1 MPATPDAPTRRDRSA
16 RHVRRRPRH
25 RAGGS
30 AWPLPMRVV
39 AVVLAVIVPVTGL
52 SLVDPAERA
61 EAAVVQWGT
70 AGGTAPSWRD
80 TVNGDFLQVGNGV
93 LACGTAV
100 VSGAGTCANLHA
112 GTTTATNNVNDYF
125 SMQASNTVSG
135 FTTNSSS
142 ASVTIPSGA
151 TVAKAFLSWSANT
164 GVFAGRTGADALR
177 CGALTQ
183 NQVVS
188 GQSPLATRP
197 DSSSRYRTQAAKL
210 KVGSAAVRSVPATG
224 VLEDTAAT
232 APGTALYYSAGAD
245 VTAAFAGAA
254 TGSALAVSAGDIW
267 APVGAGCYAGWSLTV
282 VYDYGSYVP
291 GNTASEPHSV
301 IYYEGHVREGA
312 SDPDLTVAFSGFS
325 SLGAARFGYTLF
337 EGDRGI
343 TGDYMR
349 YNRQAGAYAEIPNA
363 AGALDNVGISR
374 ADGSTRYTQ
383 TGSAAT
389 PVFTNAS
396 VDAAT
401 TTLPGVQAG
410 DTSINLQIGTSGDS
424 YLLRSAVLS
433 VPTASLTVVK
443 SLDGTIGD
451 QYRVATENTRFQITV
466 SNTGSVAL
474 TNVVV
479 ADPDN
484 PECRRTVGTLA
495 VGAVVTFN
503 CTGPPPT
510 QANQVSSATATGTA
524 AGNSAVSVTSTGT
537 TTVHLS
543 AIALTKTGALPS
555 GSTGAVGDV
564 VTYTFT
570 ARNTGGGTLTGVSIT
585 DTSLPGLSG
594 LTYGAWPSGTAG
606 TLGEGQSVT
615 ATATFAL
622 TQAVVDSASI
632 SNTAQVVGTDADG
645 GPQPTASATAR
656 TAVPANPAL
665 ALTKTGALPAGS
677 TGRAGDVV
685 TFSFTLRNSGNQTV
699 TGATITDGVAG
710 VGTIAYGTWPSGTAG
725 RLAPGQQ
732 VTATAPYTLTQADV
746 DRGTV
751 PNTATARAASP
762 SGAAVTS
769 NTASTS
775 VAVAAAPALATTKRA
790 ALPAGAAGVA
800 GDVVTYTVTL
810 SNTGNQTL
818 TGVAASDPLTGLSAF
833 SYGTWPSGTSGTL
846 RPGQQVTATA
856 TYTVRQS
863 DVDSGSVVNRATGTG
878 TPPSG
883 AAVSSAA
890 AATLP
895 LSTGSSVSLTKT
907 GALAAGASGRAGDVV
922 TWSFS
927 AANTGSVTLRGVTIT
942 DAVAGV
948 GPITYGTW
956 PSGTAGTLA
965 PGQAVTATAPYT
977 LTQADVDAARVQNTA
992 TVQGNPPSGA
1002 AVRQTATASVDV
1014 AAASTVSLTKS
1025 GTLAPGAT
1033 GRVGDVV
1040 TWSFTVRNTGASTL
1054 DGVAVTDPLV
1064 ADRVAFGT
1072 WPSGTPGRL
1081 APGQQVSATASYAL
1095 TQADVDAGSVVNTA
1109 TATGTPA
1116 NGQRA
1121 SSNAAATVPVASSPA
1136 ISVAKS
1142 GLLAADAQG
1151 RAGDRVDYTFTVR
1164 NSGNVSLTGVALTD
1178 PLPGLSAVTYG
1189 TWPGTA
1195 GTLAPGQQVTATAR
1209 YALTQA
1215 DVDRGSVANT
1225 ATASGTPPAG
1235 GAVRASGSAL
1245 VTVAPAP
1252 AIALTKSVAGTA
1264 ARAGDVLT
1272 YTFTATNSGTQTLT
1286 SVAVADPLPG
1296 LSAVS
1301 YGTWPSGTPGT
1312 LAPGQ
1317 RVTATA
1323 TYAVTQAD
1331 ADAGSVVNTAT
1342 ASGRTPALGSVS
1354 GQSSATAP
1362 ISAPGSLGL
1371 TKTGTL
1377 AAGST
1382 GAAGDVVTYSFRVV
1396 NTGAVTLRGVA
1407 VTDPLAGLSAV
1418 SYGTWASGTA
1428 GTLTPGQAVTA
1439 TASYRL
1445 TQADADRGSVV
1456 NTATASGRTPQN
1468 ALVTQGATATTAVPQ
1483 TAGLAVAKSG
1493 ALRAGSTRAAGDVAD
1508 FTIRVTNTGTV
1519 TLGSVVLSDSLAG
1532 LSEPVLTWP
1541 GTPGQLAPGQA
1552 LVARASAAVTQ
1563 ADVDAGAVVNTAT
1576 ARGTAPGGAATTA
1589 SGAATVPITSSP
1601 ALALTKQV
1609 APVAG
1614 GSASRAGDAL
1624 EYRFSATNRGT
1635 VTLTGVG
1642 ITDPLAGLGPLAYT
1656 WPGATGRLA
1665 PGETVTATARYVVT
1679 QADADAGSVANRAS
1693 VRGATPQGVQTSA
1706 EATAVQPIG
1715 SAPAIALDKT
1725 AVVAGSGSVG
1735 SRVTYRF
1742 DVTNTGTQT
1751 VSGVTVEDRLSGLSA
1766 ISYGTWPGA
1775 VSGQL
1780 APGQTVRAT
1789 ATYVLTQADVDA
1801 GSVANTATAS
1811 ATGPAGAADGGA
1823 PGTTVTASDAETVP
1837 TAVGSQ
1843 AIGLVKT
1850 EALRGTAAGDVGDTV
1865 DLSYTITN
1873 TGTTTLTGVGVA
1885 DEQPRATAVVYGAWP
1900 GGTAGTLAPGQ
1911 SVTASSSFTLVQ
1923 ADVDAGRVGSNATAT
1938 GTAPRGAVVRA
1949 DADGQVTT
1957 RQAPG
1962 VQLTKT
1968 GKVAAG
1974 GAGAVGDTVEWRFVL
1989 VNTGTV
1995 TLSGAAI
2002 TDALPGITTPVV
2014 SWPGADGV
2022 LAPGERA
2029 TATASSVLTQG
2040 DVDAGAVVN
2049 TARATATGAG
2059 GGTVTATAAATVA
2072 TATSAPRLELTKTET
2087 VTPPASGPTTAN
2099 DGAVFTY
2106 VVTNTGNV
2114 TVSGISILDEQARL
2128 SAVTF
2133 GTGTATTVTLRP
2145 GESATAT
2152 GAYRLTQA
2160 DVDAGR
2166 IGSAATAAGTAAD
2179 GRPVQAS
2186 AAAEAPVTRAPAL
2199 ALAKTAAFDAST
2211 TNGQQTDVGETVVYS
2226 FLVTNTGNTTL
2237 TGVGVADDMAGVT
2250 VQLGPWPAAAGTL
2263 LPGESVK
2270 GTGRHVVTQADVD
2283 ANDGRLVNRATASA
2297 SAPDGTTPTGVASAS
2312 IQLDAA
2318 AQVGLVKT
2326 ELFADPDAAV
2336 HRAGDRVSFTFDVTN
2351 TGASTLTDVVVS
2363 DDQARLGDVAL
2374 ADGGPWTGDS
2384 RIAPGQTVRF
2394 TASYT
2399 LTQADV
2405 DAGRVRSAASVT
2417 ARSVDAAGDRVE
2429 AADVRS
2435 LLVAAAPGYSFEK
2448 TGAFAGGAAGR
2459 LGDRV
2464 DYAFDVV
2471 NTGNVT
2477 LYLIEVSDPLPGIGA
2492 VTYTGLGEG
2501 RSLAPGSSA
2510 QGTAS
2515 YRVTQADVD
2524 RGRVENTATAI
2535 ANPPAGD
2542 PITSTRSFTLDTA
2555 AQSPSVTLDKAEQLD
2570 GGARGVAGDE
2580 VRFAYTLTNAGDTTL
2595 SDVQLT
2601 DAQPGISEIVFG
2613 PWPNADRT
2621 LTPGQSITA
2630 TATYRLTQA
2639 DVDAGGIASSAV
2651 ARGTAPGASGTPG
2664 GPGTPRVVTDQAD
2677 GSVVSTRDNALVL
2690 DKRASATDGSA
2701 VPSVQLGDTLRY
2713 TLTARNTGTTTLTG
2727 VAIVEALADAT
2738 PLQYGTWPTAE
2749 GTLLPGESIAA
2760 TTDRV
2765 VTQADVDSGA
2775 AVNTASAG
2783 GTPPAGSG
2791 AAPTARASASVVAT
2805 SAAPSIGIVKTQ
2817 ALAPD
2822 ATGVAGDTV
2831 QYSYVVTNTGGV
2843 TLTGVTVRDG
2853 QARVTDAVFGPWPG
2867 GTAGT
2872 LAPGR
2877 SVTATATHVLS
2888 QAEVDAGGVSS
2899 TATTRGT
2906 PPSGARVAGTADA
2919 RTEVVERPDVAVTK
2933 TGTLADGARGVVGD
2947 RIDYEFVVVN
2957 RGNVTLN
2964 LLTVRDAL
2972 AGVGDVRFGEWPGP
2986 VGQVGPGEQVR
2997 ATASYTVTQG
3007 DADAGAVV
3015 NQALATATP
3024 PSGEPVTGT
3033 GVHTLALAPTT
3044 PALSVA
3050 KTQVLPV
3057 GAAGVAGDVV
3067 TYSFTVTNTG
3077 TSTLT
3082 DVVLSDA
3089 QAGLSDLVVGSWP
3102 TSAGT
3107 LAPGQSVTATA
3118 THVLTQADVDA
3129 GGLSSPAVASGT
3141 SPQGD
3146 AVAARTSASTPL
3158 TAPAAVSLD
3167 KSVTYAAGGAGAVG
3181 DVASYSFTVGNT
3193 GAVTLSGVDVA
3204 DPLPGLGTIA
3214 WQWPAVV
3221 GVLAP
3226 GETAAGAASYVLT
3239 QQDLDAGSV
3248 ANRATVSAQP
3258 ARGETV
3264 RASDAATLAT
3274 SSGRPALA
3282 LTKTEALAPGARGV
3296 AGDAVQLSWVVTNP
3310 GNQTVTGVQL
3320 ADDQVGAPAPVFG
3333 AWPGGTAGRL
3343 APGQSVT
3350 ATTTYTLT
3358 QADVDAGGVT
3368 SASHVTGTGP
3378 GGTPVRADATAG
3390 VTVDQ
3395 VSTMSFTKAG
3405 RLAAGTTGQVGQGVD
3420 YTFQVRN
3427 TGTVTLSLLDIV
3439 DEMPGLSDVTFD
3451 RWPGAV
3457 GVLAPGERVMGR
3469 ASYTIRQSDL
3479 DAGGAITNTATAFA
3493 TAPDGTVVRRP
3504 ASATVQA
3511 APQGP
3516 VVGLTKEAQLA
3527 EGATGRAGDRVE
3539 YSFTVTNQGNTT
3551 LTGVVL
3557 ADGQQGLGTITT
3569 GTWPGGTAGT
3579 LAPGESVQATSFY
3592 VLTQADVDRGS
3603 VSSVAT
3609 TSGRSSA
3616 PAQTVTASDEKTVVV
3631 PPQPALAFAKTVA
3644 PATGTAPGDALRYT
3658 FTATNTGTVTLDGVV
3673 FDDALVG
3680 LSPVA
3685 VATWPSGTAGRL
3697 APGETV
3703 TGTAT
3708 YRVTQAD
3715 ADSGSVVNSA
3725 RVLAS
3730 PPTGAPLTARSTATA
3745 STAPTAAAI
3754 GVEKTAALATGA
3766 AGVAGDTVEFSYVV
3780 TNTGTA
3786 TLTGVTLADALT
3798 AASPVVFGPW
3808 PSPTNRLLPGESVTA
3823 TARYVLTQADVDAGA
3838 VSSPA
3843 RTTGTTP
3850 DGSVVASD
3858 AAAGVELAR
3867 TASASVDKTA
3877 SWVAGGTGRVGDVAR
3892 FTIAVANTGTVTL
3905 SDVVVTDPMAATEAD
3920 PSGVVAPATWPG
3932 TPGTLAPGQRVTTT
3946 VDRVVTQ
3953 ADVDSGALVNVATL
3967 RAAPPAG
3974 AGDPL
3979 VVRDGAALAA
3989 AVTAPAVS
3997 IVKTATLEPGAAGV
4011 AGDVVRYEYLV
4022 TNTGDATLSG
4032 VVVSD
4037 DQARASVVSYGG
4049 WPAAAGTLA
4058 PGRTVTATASYVLT
4072 QADVDRGVV
4081 ASRGS
4086 VVGTPPSGPAVRAS
4100 EVQEVRLDGT
4110 ASLALT
4116 KTGALTAGPSGTTGR
4131 VGDGVSFAFTITN
4144 TGAVTVSGVA
4154 VDDRL
4159 NGVSAVELGPWPGEV
4174 GVLAPRQVVTGTA
4187 TYVVVQADVDR
4198 GSVVNAATVS
4208 GTAPS
4213 GAAVLADART
4223 TVPLTADG
4231 PRLGLV
4237 EQVALAP
4244 GATGR
4249 AGDEVVHTWVVTSTG
4264 DVTVRD
4270 VAVADEQPDLSDIS
4284 FVSWTG
4290 QGDFARV
4297 LAPGASATFTARH
4310 VLTQAEVDA
4319 GVLVTRATATA
4330 VGDDAAAT
4338 PVSATDAVPLVLPS
4352 SPALAVDKEARWA
4365 DGGSGRVGDV
4375 VEYRVLVT
4383 NTGTVTLT
4391 DVVVSDPLP
4400 GLSVVTYTGGTA
4412 DGWPDAAG
4420 VLAPGES
4427 VVATARYAVT
4437 QADVDAGSVVNAA
4450 SASGVPPTGAAA
4462 VASDAATIAT
4472 ADVAPRLAV
4481 TKTQVLPEGAAGVAG
4496 DTVPFTFTVTNTGSV
4511 TLTDVR
4517 LADGQAGLGDLVVG
4531 PWPGAVGA
4539 LAPGQ
4544 SVTATAGYVLTQA
4557 DVDAGAIASTV
4568 TATGTPVRG
4577 PGGPGSPGGPADVS
4591 ASADGRTPLVADAA
4605 LVMAKTGA
4613 LRGSGLA
4620 DDVVDWTITLRNE
4633 GGVTLSGVQVADPLP
4648 GLSPLV
4654 LGPWPTV
4661 EGRLA
4666 PGESVTAVATSTL
4679 TQADVDAG
4687 AVTNT
4692 ATASSTRPTGEAVG
4706 AAAQA
4711 TVRTAPAVAG
4721 LTVAKTQVMAD
4732 GATGKAGDVLQLGYV
4747 VRNAGSV
4754 TLRGVTL
4761 SDAQPGLSQIV
4772 FGTWPGEP
4780 GVLEP
4785 GQSVTASATY
4795 VLTQRDVDA
4804 GIVTSEVTATGEAPG
4819 GATVDDVDEAGV
4831 VLPGSSSVSLRKTGA
4846 LVGEGAAGGLVR
4858 FGFEVVNTGDETLSG
4873 LALTDELPGL
4883 GEVVFGP
4890 WPGAEGVL
4898 APAQGVTATADYVL
4912 TQADVDAGLVRNTAS
4927 VLGTTAGGALRAD
4940 EDTTVVTVVPRSGVE
4955 LTKTVSYA
4963 PGSAGR
4969 LGEQLD
4975 YRFVVVNT
4983 GTVTLVG
4990 VGVEDEMPG
4999 LGDVR
5004 YESWPGEPGVLAP
5017 GQRVVATAA
5026 YTVTAA
5032 DVAAGEVSNTATAIG
5047 TGTGPDG
5054 TVPPVTSPDPTPDP
5068 TRDDDT
5074 VVVPTH
5080 DRVLAFT
5087 GDEVAAPALLA
5098 LVLLVAG
5105 LGLALTG
5112 RRRDRD
5118 VRTTTARP
5126 RGHS

>member
-1 MPATPDAPTRRDRSA
+1 
-16 RHVRRRPRH
+16 
-25 RAGGS
+25 
-30 AWPLPMRVV
+30 
-39 AVVLAVIVPVTGL
+39 
-52 SLVDPAERA
+52 
-61 EAAVVQWGT
+61 
-70 AGGTAPSWRD
+70 
-80 TVNGDFLQVGNGV
+80 
-93 LACGTAV
+93 
-100 VSGAGTCANLHA
+100 
-112 GTTTATNNVNDYF
+112 
-125 SMQASNTVSG
+125 
-135 FTTNSSS
+135 
-142 ASVTIPSGA
+142 
-151 TVAKAFLSWSANT
+151 
-164 GVFAGRTGADALR
+164 
-177 CGALTQ
+177 
-183 NQVVS
+183 
-188 GQSPLATRP
+188 
-197 DSSSRYRTQAAKL
+197 
-210 KVGSAAVRSVPATG
+210 
-224 VLEDTAAT
+224 
-232 APGTALYYSAGAD
+232 
-245 VTAAFAGAA
+245 
-254 TGSALAVSAGDIW
+254 
-267 APVGAGCYAGWSLTV
+267 
-282 VYDYGSYVP
+282 
-291 GNTASEPHSV
+291 
-301 IYYEGHVREGA
+301 
-312 SDPDLTVAFSGFS
+312 
-325 SLGAARFGYTLF
+325 
-337 EGDRGI
+337 
-343 TGDYMR
+343 MR

-363 AGALDNVGISR
+363 AGDLNNIGISR

-383 TGSAAT
+383 TGASAT

-401 TTLPGVQAG
+401 TTLSGVQAG

-433 VPTASLTVVK
+433 VPTASLTIAK

-479 ADPDN
+479 TDPDN
-484 PECRRTVGTLA
+484 PDCRRTIGTLA

-537 TTVHLS
+537 TNVHLS

-622 TQAVVDSASI
+622 TQAVIDAASI

-685 TFSFTLRNSGNQTV
+685 GFSFVLRNSGNQTI
-699 TGATITDGVAG
+699 TGATITDAVAG
-710 VGTIAYGTWPSGTAG
+710 VSAISYGTWPSGTAG

-732 VTATAPYTLTQADV
+732 VTATATYTLTQADV

-751 PNTATARAASP
+751 PNTATARGSSP

-769 NTASTS
+769 NTASTT

-818 TGVAASDPLTGLSAF
+818 TGVAASDPLAGLSAF
-833 SYGTWPSGTSGTL
+833 RYGTWPSGTAGTL
-846 RPGQQVTATA
+846 RPGDQVTVTA
-856 TYTVRQS
+856 TYTVTQS
-863 DVDSGSVVNRATGTG
+863 DVDAGSVVNRASGTG

-883 AAVSSAA
+883 ASVSSAGT
-890 AATLP
+890 ATLP
-895 LSTGSSVSLTKT
+895 LSTGSSLSLTKT
-907 GALAAGASGRAGDVV
+907 GALAAGATGRAGDVV
-922 TWSFS
+922 TWTFT
-927 AANTGSVTLRGVTIT
+927 AANTGAVTLRGVTIT
-942 DAVAGV
+942 DDVAGV

-956 PSGTAGTLA
+956 PNGTTGTLA
-965 PGQAVTATAPYT
+965 PGQRVTATAPYT

-992 TVQGNPPSGA
+992 SVQGTPPSGP
-1002 AVRQTATASVDV
+1002 AVRQTATGTVDV
-1014 AAASTVSLTKS
+1014 AAASNVSLTKS
-1025 GTLAPGAT
+1025 GALAQGAT

-1054 DGVAVTDPLV
+1054 DAVTITDPLV
-1064 ADRVAFGT
+1064 ADRVTFGT
-1072 WPSGTPGRL
+1072 WPSGTSGRL
-1081 APGQQVSATASYAL
+1081 APGQQVTATASYAL

-1136 ISVAKS
+1136 LSVAKS
-1142 GLLAADAQG
+1142 GVLASGAQG
-1151 RAGDRVDYTFTVR
+1151 RAGDRVDYSFTVR

-1178 PLPGLSAVTYG
+1178 PLPGLSAVAYG
-1189 TWPGTA
+1189 TWPSGTS

-1225 ATASGTPPAG
+1225 ATASGTPPTG

-1252 AIALTKSVAGTA
+1252 AVALTKSVAGTA

-1272 YTFTATNSGTQTLT
+1272 YTFTATNTGNQTLT
-1286 SVAVADPLPG
+1286 SVSVADPLPG
-1296 LSAVS
+1296 LSAPA
-1301 YGTWPSGTPGT
+1301 YGTWPSGTAGT

-1331 ADAGSVVNTAT
+1331 VDAGSVVNTAT
-1342 ASGRTPALGSVS
+1342 ASGRTPALGTVQ
-1354 GQSSATAP
+1354 GQGSATAP
-1362 ISAPGSLGL
+1362 ISAPGSLGV

-1377 AAGST
+1377 AAGAT

-1407 VTDPLAGLSAV
+1407 VSDPLAGLSAV
-1418 SYGTWASGTA
+1418 SYGSWASGTA
-1428 GTLTPGQAVTA
+1428 GTLAPGQAVTA
-1439 TASYRL
+1439 TATYRL

-1493 ALRAGSTRAAGDVAD
+1493 ALRAGSTGAAGDVAD

-1519 TLGSVVLSDSLAG
+1519 TVGSVTLSDSLAG
-1532 LSEPVLTWP
+1532 LSDPVLTWP
-1541 GTPGQLAPGQA
+1541 GTPGQLAPGQT
-1552 LVARASAAVTQ
+1552 LVARASAALTQ
-1563 ADVDAGAVVNTAT
+1563 ADVDAGSVVNTAT
-1576 ARGTAPGGAATTA
+1576 ARGTAPGGQATTA

-1614 GSASRAGDAL
+1614 GSAGRAGDAL

-1635 VTLTGVG
+1635 VTLTGVAV
-1642 ITDPLAGLGPLAYT
+1642 TDPLAGLGALSYT
-1656 WPGATGRLA
+1656 WPGAAGRLA

-1679 QADADAGSVANRAS
+1679 QADADAGSVANRAT
-1693 VRGATPQGVQTSA
+1693 VRGTTPQGVQTSA
-1706 EATAVQPIG
+1706 EATAVQPIA

-1742 DVTNTGTQT
+1742 DVTNTGSQT
-1751 VSGVTVEDRLSGLSA
+1751 VSGVTVEDRLPGLSA

-1801 GSVANTATAS
+1801 GSVANRATAS
-1811 ATGPAGAADGGA
+1811 STGPSGTAA
-1823 PGTTVTASDAETVP
+1823 TASDAETVR
-1837 TAVGSQ
+1837 TAVGTQ
-1843 AIGLVKT
+1843 AIGLTKT
-1850 EALRGTAAGDVGDTV
+1850 ETLRGTAAGDVGDTV
-1865 DLSYTITN
+1865 DLGYVITN
-1873 TGTTTLTGVGVA
+1873 TGTTTLTGVSVS
-1885 DEQPRATAVVYGAWP
+1885 DQQPRATAVVYGAWP

-1923 ADVDAGRVGSNATAT
+1923 ADVDAGQVGSRATAV
-1938 GTAPRGAVVRA
+1938 GTSPRGAVVRA

-1968 GKVAAG
+1968 GAVAAG

-1989 VNTGTV
+1989 ENTGTV

-2014 SWPGADGV
+2014 TWPGEPGA
-2022 LAPGERA
+2022 LAPGARA
-2029 TATASSVLTQG
+2029 TATAQSVLTQA
-2040 DVDAGAVVN
+2040 DVDAGSVVN
-2049 TARATATGAG
+2049 TARATATAPAPGSQ
-2059 GGTVTATAAATVA
+2059 TVTATAAATVA

-2128 SAVTF
+2128 SAVTWGS
-2133 GTGTATTVTLRP
+2133 GTSTTVTLRP

-2166 IGSAATAAGTAAD
+2166 IGSAATASGTASD
-2179 GRPVQAS
+2179 GRPVQAT

-2226 FLVTNTGNTTL
+2226 FLVTNRGNTTL

-2283 ANDGRLVNRATASA
+2283 ANDGLLVNRATASA
-2297 SAPDGTTPTGVASAS
+2297 SAPDGTTPTAAASAS
-2312 IQLDAA
+2312 IQLDAD
-2318 AQVGLVKT
+2318 AQIGLVKT
-2326 ELFADPDAAV
+2326 EVFADPGAAV
-2336 HRAGDRVSFTFDVTN
+2336 HRAGDRVSLTFAVTN
-2351 TGASTLTDVVVS
+2351 TGASTLTDVVVT
-2363 DDQARLGDVAL
+2363 DDQARLGTIGL
-2374 ADGGPWTGDS
+2374 ADGGTWTSES
-2384 RIAPGQTVRF
+2384 RIAPGETVTF
-2394 TASYT
+2394 AASYV

-2405 DAGRVRSAASVT
+2405 DAGRVRSTASVT

-2429 AADVRS
+2429 ASDVRS

-2464 DYAFDVV
+2464 DYAFDIV

-2492 VTYTGLGEG
+2492 ITYTGLGEG
-2501 RSLAPGSSA
+2501 RSLAPGSA
-2510 QGTAS
+2510 ARGTTS
-2515 YRVTQADVD
+2515 YQVTQADVD
-2524 RGRVENTATAI
+2524 RGLVENTATAI

-2542 PITSTRSFTLDTA
+2542 AITSTRSFTLATA
-2555 AQSPSVTLDKAEQLD
+2555 AQAPSITLDKQELLE

-2580 VRFAYTLTNAGDTTL
+2580 VRFSYTVTNTGDTTL
-2595 SDVQLT
+2595 RDVALA
-2601 DAQPGISEIVFG
+2601 DGQPGLSAIAFG
-2613 PWPNADRT
+2613 PWPGAERT
-2621 LTPGQSITA
+2621 LAPGQSVTA

-2639 DVDAGGIASSAV
+2639 DVDDGGIASSATV
-2651 ARGTAPGASGTPG
+2651 SGTAPGAQGATVS
-2664 GPGTPRVVTDQAD
+2664 DDAD
-2677 GSVVSTRDNALVL
+2677 GSVASVRENALVL
-2690 DKRASATDGSA
+2690 DKRATATDGSA
-2701 VPSVQLGDTLRY
+2701 VESAQLGDTLRY
-2713 TLTARNTGTTTLTG
+2713 VITARNTGTTTLTG

-2749 GTLLPGESIAA
+2749 GTLLPGEAVTA

-2765 VTQADVDSGA
+2765 VTQADVDSGS
-2775 AVNTASAG
+2775 AVNTATVS
-2783 GTPPAGSG
+2783 GTPPADSG
-2791 AAPTARASASVVAT
+2791 DAPTARASASVVTT
-2805 SAAPSIGIVKTQ
+2805 SAAPSIRIEKTQ

-2822 ATGVAGDTV
+2822 AAGVAGDTV
-2831 QYSYVVTNTGGV
+2831 RYSYVVTNTGGV

-2853 QARVTDAVFGPWPG
+2853 QARITDAVFGPWPG
-2867 GTAGT
+2867 GAAGT
-2872 LAPGR
+2872 LAPGQ

-2919 RTEVVERPDVAVTK
+2919 RTEVAERPDVAVTK
-2933 TGTLADGARGVVGD
+2933 TGALADGARGVVGD

-3007 DADAGAVV
+3007 DVDAGSVV

-3033 GVHTLALAPTT
+3033 GVATVALAPTT
-3044 PALSVA
+3044 PAIAVA
-3050 KTQVLPV
+3050 KTQSLPA
-3057 GAAGVAGDVV
+3057 GSAGVAGDVV

-3077 TSTLT
+3077 TATLT
-3082 DVVLSDA
+3082 GVSLSDA
-3089 QAGLSDLVVGSWP
+3089 QPGLSDLVVGRWP
-3102 TSAGT
+3102 STDGV
-3107 LAPGQSVTATA
+3107 LAPGQSVSATA
-3118 THVLTQADVDA
+3118 RYVLTQADVDA
-3129 GGLSSPAVASGT
+3129 GVLSSPVTASGT
-3141 SPQGD
+3141 PPQGD
-3146 AVAARTSASTPL
+3146 PVAGRASASTPL
-3158 TAPAAVSLD
+3158 TAAAAVSLD
-3167 KSVTYAAGGAGAVG
+3167 KSVAYADGGSGAVG
-3181 DVASYSFTVGNT
+3181 DAAVYSFTVVNT

-3204 DPLPGLGTIA
+3204 DALPGLGTIA
-3214 WQWPAVV
+3214 WQWPGAA

-3226 GETAAGAASYVLT
+3226 GETAAGTASYAVT
-3239 QQDLDAGSV
+3239 QQDVDAGSV
-3248 ANRATVSAQP
+3248 ANRATASAQP

-3274 SSGRPALA
+3274 TSGRPALA

-3296 AGDAVQLSWVVTNP
+3296 AGDTVQLSWVVTNP
-3310 GNQTVTGVQL
+3310 GNQTVSGIQL
-3320 ADDQVGAPAPVFG
+3320 ADDQVGATAPVFG

-3439 DEMPGLSDVTFD
+3439 DDMPGLSDVTFD

-3469 ASYTIRQSDL
+3469 ASYTIRQSDV
-3479 DAGGAITNTATAFA
+3479 DAGGAITNTATALA

-3516 VVGLTKEAQLA
+3516 VVGLAKEAQLA

-3539 YSFTVTNQGNTT
+3539 YSFVVTNQGNTT

-3557 ADGQQGLGTITT
+3557 ADAQPGLGPITA
-3569 GTWPGGTAGT
+3569 GPWPGGTAGT
-3579 LAPGESVQATSFY
+3579 LAPGESVRATAVY

-3631 PPQPALAFAKTVA
+3631 PPQPALEFAKTVA
-3644 PATGTAPGDALRYT
+3644 PATGTAPGDALTYT
-3658 FTATNTGTVTLDGVV
+3658 FTASNTGTVTLDGVV
-3673 FDDALVG
+3673 FDDRLVG
-3680 LSPVA
+3680 LSPVV
-3685 VATWPSGTAGRL
+3685 VASWPSGTAGRL
-3697 APGETV
+3697 APGQTV

-3715 ADSGSVVNSA
+3715 ADAGSVVNAAS
-3725 RVLAS
+3725 VVAS
-3730 PPTGAPLTARSTATA
+3730 PPTGSPLTATSSATA
-3745 STAPTAAAI
+3745 ATAPTAAAI
-3754 GVEKTAALATGA
+3754 GISKTAALATGA

-3786 TLTGVTLADALT
+3786 TLTGVTLTDALT
-3798 AASPVVFGPW
+3798 GASPVVFGPW

-3823 TARYVLTQADVDAGA
+3823 TARYVLTQADVDAGG
-3838 VSSPA
+3838 VSSSA

-3850 DGSVVASD
+3850 SGSVVVAD
-3858 AAAGVELAR
+3858 ATAGVEVSR
-3867 TASASVDKTA
+3867 TASAALVKTA
-3877 SWVAGGTGRVGDVAR
+3877 AWTAGGAGRVGDVAR
-3892 FTIAVANTGTVTL
+3892 FTISVANTGTTTL
-3905 SDVVVTDPMAATEAD
+3905 TDVVVTDPMAASDANPD
-3920 PSGVVAPATWPG
+3920 GVVTPASWPG
-3932 TPGTLAPGQRVTTT
+3932 TPGTLAPGQRVVAT
-3946 VDRVVTQ
+3946 VDRVVAQ
-3953 ADVDSGALVNVATL
+3953 ADVDAGALVNVATL
-3967 RAAPPAG
+3967 TAAGPAG
-3974 AGDPL
+3974 GGDPI
-3979 VVRDGAALAA
+3979 VVRDGASLATA
-3989 AVTAPAVS
+3989 ATSPAVS
-3997 IVKTATLEPGAAGV
+3997 IVKTAALEPGAAGV
-4011 AGDVVRYEYLV
+4011 AGDVVRFEYLV
-4022 TNTGDATLSG
+4022 TNTGDATLSS
-4032 VVVSD
+4032 VVVTD
-4037 DQARASVVSYGG
+4037 DQARSSVVSYGA
-4049 WPAAAGTLA
+4049 WPGATGVLA
-4058 PGRTVTATASYVLT
+4058 PGQTVSATASYVLT

-4100 EVQEVRLDGT
+4100 EVQEVPLAGA

-4144 TGAVTVSGVA
+4144 TGAVTVSGIA

-4159 NGVSAVELGPWPGEV
+4159 NGVSAVELGPWPGAA

-4187 TYVVVQADVDR
+4187 TYAVVQADVDR
-4198 GSVVNAATVS
+4198 GAVVNAATAS

-4237 EQVALAP
+4237 KQVALAP

-4249 AGDEVVHTWVVTSTG
+4249 AGDEVVYTWVVTSTG

-4270 VAVADEQPDLSDIS
+4270 VAVTDAQPGLTTPTLA
-4284 FVSWTG
+4284 SWTG
-4290 QGDFARV
+4290 TGAYAGV
-4297 LAPGASATFTARH
+4297 LAPGAAATYTARH

-4319 GVLVTRATATA
+4319 GVLATQARATGT
-4330 VGDDAAAT
+4330 GDDAAAT
-4338 PVSATDAVPLVLPS
+4338 PVEATDSAPLVLPA
-4352 SPALAVDKEARWA
+4352 SPALAVAKTARWA

-4375 VEYRVLVT
+4375 VEYRVSVL
-4383 NTGTVTLT
+4383 NTGSVTLT
-4391 DVVVSDPLP
+4391 GVAVSDPLP
-4400 GLSVVTYTGGTA
+4400 GLSAVSYEA
-4412 DGWPDAAG
+4412 WPGEAG
-4420 VLAPGES
+4420 VLAPGET

-4437 QADVDAGSVVNAA
+4437 QADVDAGSVVNRAT
-4450 SASGVPPTGAAA
+4450 ASGVPPTGAEA
-4462 VASDAATIAT
+4462 VASDSATVPTAAA
-4472 ADVAPRLAV
+4472 APRIAV
-4481 TKTQVLPEGAAGVAG
+4481 AKTQALPAGTAGVAG
-4496 DTVPFTFTVTNTGSV
+4496 DTVPFAFTVTNTGTV
-4511 TLTDVR
+4511 TLTGVR
-4517 LADGQAGLGDLVVG
+4517 LADGQAGLGPVVFG
-4531 PWPGAVGA
+4531 PWPGPVGS

-4568 TATGTPVRG
+4568 TAVGTPVRG
-4577 PGGPGSPGGPADVS
+4577 PGGPADVS
-4591 ASADGRTPLVADAA
+4591 ATADGRTPLAADAA
-4605 LVMAKTGA
+4605 LVLVKTGA
-4613 LRGSGLA
+4613 VQGRGVAGDL
-4620 DDVVDWTITLRNE
+4620 VEWTLTVRNE
-4633 GGVTLSGVQVADPLP
+4633 GRVTLSDVRVTDPLP
-4648 GLSPLV
+4648 GLSPLRF
-4654 LGPWPTV
+4654 GAWPTA

-4666 PGESVTAVATSTL
+4666 PGEAVTAVATSRL

-4692 ATASSTRPTGEAVG
+4692 ATASSTRPGGEQLT

-4711 TVRTAPAVAG
+4711 TVRTAPAAAALGV
-4721 LTVAKTQVMAD
+4721 TKTQTLAD
-4732 GATGKAGDVLQLGYV
+4732 GATGKAGDVVRFGYV
-4747 VRNAGSV
+4747 VTNTGTV
-4754 TLRGVTL
+4754 TLRDVVLVDG
-4761 SDAQPGLSQIV
+4761 QPGISRIV

-4785 GQSVTASATY
+4785 GQSVTATAEY
-4795 VLTQRDVDA
+4795 VLTQADVDA
-4804 GIVTSEVTATGEAPG
+4804 GLVASEVTATGTAPG
-4819 GATVDDVDEAGV
+4819 GAEVDDVDDGSV
-4831 VLPGSSSVSLRKTGA
+4831 VLPGSSSVSLTKTGV
-4846 LVGEGAAGGLVR
+4846 LVGEGAAGEVVR
-4858 FGFEVVNTGDETLSG
+4858 FGFEVVNTGDETLAG
-4873 LALTDELPGL
+4873 IALTDELPGL
-4883 GEVVFGP
+4883 GQVVFGA
-4890 WPGAEGVL
+4890 WPGAPGVL
-4898 APAQGVTATADYVL
+4898 APQQGVTATADYVL

-4927 VLGTTAGGALRAD
+4927 VVGTTPGGAQRAD
-4940 EDTTVVTVVPRSGVE
+4940 QDTAVVTVVPRAALE
-4955 LTKTVSYA
+4955 LTKTVAYA
-4963 PGSAGR
+4963 PGSTGR
-4969 LGEQLD
+4969 VGERLD
-4975 YRFVVVNT
+4975 YAFVVVNT
-4983 GTVTLVG
+4983 GTVTMTG

-5004 YESWPGEPGVLAP
+5004 YGEWPGPEGVLAP
-5017 GQRVVATAA
+5017 GESVTATAS

-5032 DVAAGEVSNTATAIG
+5032 DVAAGEVANTATAIG
-5047 TGTGPDG
+5047 TGTDPDG
-5054 TVPPVTSPDPTPDP
+5054 TVPPGTTP

-5074 VVVPTH
+5074 VVVTTH
-5080 DRVLAFT
+5080 DPMLAFT
-5087 GDEVAAPALLA
+5087 GDEAATSALLA

-5112 RRRDRD
+5112 RRRDNPRHAA
-5118 VRTTTARP
+5118 RT

>member
-70 AGGTAPSWRD
+70 AGGTAPSWQD

-183 NQVVS
+183 NQVIS

-197 DSSSRYRTQAAKL
+197 DSSSGYRTQAAKL

-282 VYDYGSYVP
+282 VYDYGTYVP

-524 AGNSAVSVTSTGT
+524 AGNSAVTVTSTGT

-594 LTYGAWPSGTAG
+594 LTYGAWPGGTAG

-622 TQAVVDSASI
+622 TQAVVDASSI
-632 SNTAQVVGTDADG
+632 SNTASVVGTDADG

-710 VGTIAYGTWPSGTAG
+710 VGTIAYGTWPGGTAG

-833 SYGTWPSGTSGTL
+833 SYGTWPSGTAGTL

-965 PGQAVTATAPYT
+965 PGQAVTATASYT

-992 TVQGNPPSGA
+992 TVQGTPPSGA
-1002 AVRQTATASVDV
+1002 VVRQTATASVDV

-1025 GTLAPGAT
+1025 GALAPGAT

-1054 DGVAVTDPLV
+1054 DAVTIADPLV

-1072 WPSGTPGRL
+1072 WPGGTSGRL

-1121 SSNAAATVPVASSPA
+1121 TSNAAATVPVASSPA

-1142 GLLAADAQG
+1142 GVLAADAQG

-1252 AIALTKSVAGTA
+1252 AVALTKSVAGTA

-1272 YTFTATNSGTQTLT
+1272 YTFTATNTGNQTLT
-1286 SVAVADPLPG
+1286 SVSVADPLPG
-1296 LSAVS
+1296 LSAPA
-1301 YGTWPSGTPGT
+1301 YGTWPSGTAGT

-1331 ADAGSVVNTAT
+1331 VDAGSVVNTAT
-1342 ASGRTPALGSVS
+1342 ASGRTPALGTVQ
-1354 GQSSATAP
+1354 GQGSATAP
-1362 ISAPGSLGL
+1362 ISAPGSLGV
-1371 TKTGTL
+1371 TKTGTP

-1428 GTLTPGQAVTA
+1428 GTLAPGQAVTA

-1541 GTPGQLAPGQA
+1541 GTPGQLAPGQT

-1576 ARGTAPGGAATTA
+1576 ARGVAPGGQTTTA

-1614 GSASRAGDAL
+1614 GSAGRAGDAL

-1642 ITDPLAGLGPLAYT
+1642 ITDPLAGLGTLAYT
-1656 WPGATGRLA
+1656 WPGAAGRLA

-1706 EATAVQPIG
+1706 EATAVQPID

-1742 DVTNTGTQT
+1742 DVTNTGSQT
-1751 VSGVTVEDRLSGLSA
+1751 VSGVAVEDRLPGLSA

-1789 ATYVLTQADVDA
+1789 ATYVVTQADVDA
-1801 GSVANTATAS
+1801 GSVTNAATAS
-1811 ATGPAGAADGGA
+1811 ATGPSGTAA
-1823 PGTTVTASDAETVP
+1823 TASDAETVR
-1837 TAVGSQ
+1837 TAVGTQ
-1843 AIGLVKT
+1843 AVGLTKT
-1850 EALRGTAAGDVGDTV
+1850 ETLRGTAAGDVGDTV
-1865 DLSYTITN
+1865 DLGYVVTN
-1873 TGTTTLTGVGVA
+1873 TGTTTLTGVSVS
-1885 DEQPRATAVVYGAWP
+1885 DQQPRATAVVYGAWP

-1923 ADVDAGRVGSNATAT
+1923 ADVDAGQVSSRATAV
-1938 GTAPRGAVVRA
+1938 GTSPRGAVVRA

-1968 GKVAAG
+1968 GAVAAG

-2014 SWPGADGV
+2014 TWPGEPGA
-2022 LAPGERA
+2022 LAPGARA
-2029 TATASSVLTQG
+2029 TATAQSVLTQA
-2040 DVDAGAVVN
+2040 DVDAGSVVN
-2049 TARATATGAG
+2049 TARATATAPAPGSQ
-2059 GGTVTATAAATVA
+2059 TVTATAAATVA

-2128 SAVTF
+2128 SAVTWGS
-2133 GTGTATTVTLRP
+2133 GTSTTVTLRP

-2166 IGSAATAAGTAAD
+2166 IGSAATASGTASD
-2179 GRPVQAS
+2179 GRPVQAT
-2186 AAAEAPVTRAPAL
+2186 AAAEAPVTRAPAV
-2199 ALAKTAAFDAST
+2199 ALAKTAAFDAT
-2211 TNGQQTDVGETVVYS
+2211 TANGQQSDVGETVVWS
-2226 FLVTNTGNTTL
+2226 FLVTNRGNTTL

-2283 ANDGRLVNRATASA
+2283 ANDGLLVNRATASA

-2318 AQVGLVKT
+2318 AQIGLVKT

-2351 TGASTLTDVVVS
+2351 TGSSTLTDVVVT

-2374 ADGGPWTGDS
+2374 ADGGPWTSDS

-2405 DAGRVRSAASVT
+2405 DAGRVRSTASVT

-2435 LLVAAAPGYSFEK
+2435 LLVAAAPGYSFDK

-2477 LYLIEVSDPLPGIGA
+2477 LYLIEVSDPLPGIGTI
-2492 VTYTGLGEG
+2492 TYTGLGEG

-2542 PITSTRSFTLDTA
+2542 AITSTRSFTLATA
-2555 AQSPSVTLDKAEQLD
+2555 AQAPSITLDKQELLE

-2580 VRFAYTLTNAGDTTL
+2580 VRFSYTVTNTGDTTL

-2613 PWPNADRT
+2613 PWPGADRT

-2630 TATYRLTQA
+2630 TATARLTQA
-2639 DVDAGGIASSAV
+2639 DVDAGGIASTATVS
-2651 ARGTAPGASGTPG
+2651 GSAPGASGAPAT
-2664 GPGTPRVVTDQAD
+2664 VSDDAD
-2677 GSVVSTRDNALVL
+2677 GSVASVRENALVL
-2690 DKRASATDGSA
+2690 DKRATATDGSA
-2701 VPSVQLGDTLRY
+2701 VESAQLGDTLRY
-2713 TLTARNTGTTTLTG
+2713 VITARNTGTTTLTG

-2749 GTLLPGESIAA
+2749 GTLLPGEAVSA

-2765 VTQADVDSGA
+2765 VTQADVDSGSA
-2775 AVNTASAG
+2775 LNTATVS
-2783 GTPPAGSG
+2783 GTPPPGSG
-2791 AAPTARASASVVAT
+2791 DSPTARASASVVTT
-2805 SAAPSIGIVKTQ
+2805 SAAPSIRIEKTQ

-2822 ATGVAGDTV
+2822 ATGVAGDVV

-2919 RTEVVERPDVAVTK
+2919 RTEVAERPDVEVTK

-2972 AGVGDVRFGEWPGP
+2972 VGVGDVRFGEWPGP

-2997 ATASYTVTQG
+2997 AAASYTVTQG

-3050 KTQVLPV
+3050 KTQVLPAD
-3057 GAAGVAGDVV
+3057 AAGVAGDVV

-3167 KSVTYAAGGAGAVG
+3167 KSVTDAAGGAGAVG
-3181 DVASYSFTVGNT
+3181 DVARYTFSVGNT

-3214 WQWPAVV
+3214 WTWPAAA

-3226 GETAAGAASYVLT
+3226 GETAVGTASYVLT
-3239 QQDLDAGSV
+3239 QRDLDAGSV

-3282 LTKTEALAPGARGV
+3282 LTKTEALTPGARGV

-3333 AWPGGTAGRL
+3333 SWPGGTAGRL

-3350 ATTTYTLT
+3350 ATTTYLLT

-3368 SASHVTGTGP
+3368 SASRATGTGP
-3378 GGTPVRADATAG
+3378 GGVPVRADATAG
-3390 VTVDQ
+3390 VAVDQ

-3451 RWPGAV
+3451 RWPGAI

-3469 ASYTIRQSDL
+3469 AGYTIRQSDL

-3557 ADGQQGLGTITT
+3557 ADGQQGLGTITP
-3569 GTWPGGTAGT
+3569 GTWPGGTTGT
-3579 LAPGESVQATSFY
+3579 LAPGESVRATAVY

-3644 PATGTAPGDALRYT
+3644 PATGTAPGDALTYT

-3715 ADSGSVVNSA
+3715 ADSGSVVNAA

-3730 PPTGAPLTARSTATA
+3730 PPTGAPLTASSAATA

-3786 TLTGVTLADALT
+3786 TLTGVTLTDALT

-3838 VSSPA
+3838 VSSSA
-3843 RTTGTTP
+3843 RTTGTTR

-3858 AAAGVELAR
+3858 DAAGVELAR

-3877 SWVAGGTGRVGDVAR
+3877 SWVAGGAGRVGDVAR

-3920 PSGVVAPATWPG
+3920 PSGVVAAATWPG
-3932 TPGTLAPGQRVTTT
+3932 TPGTLAPGQRVTAT

-3979 VVRDGAALAA
+3979 VVRDGATLAT

-3997 IVKTATLEPGAAGV
+3997 IVKTATLEPGAAGM

-4037 DQARASVVSYGG
+4037 DQARASVVSYGD

-4187 TYVVVQADVDR
+4187 TYAVVQADVDR

-4237 EQVALAP
+4237 KQVALAP

-4249 AGDEVVHTWVVTSTG
+4249 AGDEVVYTWVVTSTG

-4270 VAVADEQPDLSDIS
+4270 VAVADGQPDLSDIS

-4290 QGDFARV
+4290 QGDFDRV

-4319 GVLVTRATATA
+4319 GVLVTEATATA

-4375 VEYRVLVT
+4375 VEYRVSVV
-4383 NTGTVTLT
+4383 NAGTVTLA

-4400 GLSVVTYTGGTA
+4400 GLSGFTYTGGTA
-4412 DGWPDAAG
+4412 DGWPDEAG

-4427 VVATARYAVT
+4427 VVATARYTVT

-4481 TKTQVLPEGAAGVAG
+4481 TKTQALPEGAAGVAG

-4531 PWPGAVGA
+4531 PWSGAVGS
-4539 LAPGQ
+4539 LAPGK

-4577 PGGPGSPGGPADVS
+4577 PGGPGVPADVS

-4605 LVMAKTGA
+4605 LVMAKAGA

-4620 DDVVDWTITLRNE
+4620 GDVVDWTITLRNE

-4692 ATASSTRPTGEAVG
+4692 ATASSTRPTGEAVT

-4819 GATVDDVDEAGV
+4819 GATVDDVAEAGV

-4883 GEVVFGP
+4883 GEVVFDP

-5017 GQRVVATAA
+5017 GQSVVATAA

-5032 DVAAGEVSNTATAIG
+5032 DVAAGQVSNTATAIG
-5047 TGTGPDG
+5047 TGAGPDG

>member
-1 MPATPDAPTRRDRSA
+1 
-16 RHVRRRPRH
+16 
-25 RAGGS
+25 
-30 AWPLPMRVV
+30 
-39 AVVLAVIVPVTGL
+39 
-52 SLVDPAERA
+52 
-61 EAAVVQWGT
+61 
-70 AGGTAPSWRD
+70 
-80 TVNGDFLQVGNGV
+80 
-93 LACGTAV
+93 
-100 VSGAGTCANLHA
+100 
-112 GTTTATNNVNDYF
+112 
-125 SMQASNTVSG
+125 
-135 FTTNSSS
+135 
-142 ASVTIPSGA
+142 
-151 TVAKAFLSWSANT
+151 
-164 GVFAGRTGADALR
+164 
-177 CGALTQ
+177 
-183 NQVVS
+183 
-188 GQSPLATRP
+188 
-197 DSSSRYRTQAAKL
+197 
-210 KVGSAAVRSVPATG
+210 
-224 VLEDTAAT
+224 
-232 APGTALYYSAGAD
+232 
-245 VTAAFAGAA
+245 
-254 TGSALAVSAGDIW
+254 
-267 APVGAGCYAGWSLTV
+267 
-282 VYDYGSYVP
+282 
-291 GNTASEPHSV
+291 
-301 IYYEGHVREGA
+301 
-312 SDPDLTVAFSGFS
+312 
-325 SLGAARFGYTLF
+325 
-337 EGDRGI
+337 
-343 TGDYMR
+343 MR

-401 TTLPGVQAG
+401 TALPGVQAG

-443 SLDGTIGD
+443 SLDGTVGD

-510 QANQVSSATATGTA
+510 QANQVSSATATGAA
-524 AGNSAVSVTSTGT
+524 AGNSAVTVTSTGT
-537 TTVHLS
+537 TNVHLS

-570 ARNTGGGTLTGVSIT
+570 AWNTGGGTLTGVAIS
-585 DTSLPGLSG
+585 DTSLPGLSA
-594 LTYGAWPSGTAG
+594 LTYGTWPSGTAG

-622 TQAVVDSASI
+622 TQAVVDAASI
-632 SNTAQVVGTDADG
+632 SNTASVVGTDADA

-775 VAVAAAPALATTKRA
+775 LAVAAAPALATTKRA

-833 SYGTWPSGTSGTL
+833 SYGTWPSGTAGTL

-890 AATLP
+890 TATLP

-907 GALAAGASGRAGDVV
+907 GALAAGAAGRAGDVV

-948 GPITYGTW
+948 GPLAYGTW

-965 PGQAVTATAPYT
+965 PGQTVTATAPYT

-992 TVQGNPPSGA
+992 TVQGTPPSGA
-1002 AVRQTATASVDV
+1002 VVRQTATASVDV
-1014 AAASTVSLTKS
+1014 AAASNVSLTKS
-1025 GTLAPGAT
+1025 GALAPGAT

-1054 DGVAVTDPLV
+1054 DGVAVADPLV

-1072 WPSGTPGRL
+1072 WPGGTSGRL

-1121 SSNAAATVPVASSPA
+1121 TSNAAATVPVASSPA
-1136 ISVAKS
+1136 VSVAKS

-1151 RAGDRVDYTFTVR
+1151 RARDRVDYTFTVR

-1252 AIALTKSVAGTA
+1252 AVALTKSVAGTA

-1272 YTFTATNSGTQTLT
+1272 YTFTATNTGNQTLT
-1286 SVAVADPLPG
+1286 SVSVADPLPG
-1296 LSAVS
+1296 LSAPA
-1301 YGTWPSGTPGT
+1301 YGTWSSGTAGT

-1362 ISAPGSLGL
+1362 VSAPGSLGL

-1377 AAGST
+1377 ASGAT
-1382 GAAGDVVTYSFRVV
+1382 GAAGDVVSYSFRVV
-1396 NTGAVTLRGVA
+1396 NTGAATLRGVS
-1407 VTDPLAGLSAV
+1407 VSDSLPGLSAV

-1428 GTLTPGQAVTA
+1428 GTLAPGQAVTA

-1519 TLGSVVLSDSLAG
+1519 TLGSVALSDSLAG

-1541 GTPGQLAPGQA
+1541 GTPGQLAPGQT

-1601 ALALTKQV
+1601 ALVLTKQV

-1614 GSASRAGDAL
+1614 GSAGRAGDAL

-1642 ITDPLAGLGPLAYT
+1642 ITDPLAGLGTLAYT
-1656 WPGATGRLA
+1656 WPGAAGRLA

-1679 QADADAGSVANRAS
+1679 QADADAGSVANRAA

-1751 VSGVTVEDRLSGLSA
+1751 VSGVAVEDRLPGLSA

-1789 ATYVLTQADVDA
+1789 ATYVVTQADVDA
-1801 GSVANTATAS
+1801 GSVSNAATAS
-1811 ATGPAGAADGGA
+1811 ATGPSGTAA
-1823 PGTTVTASDAETVP
+1823 TATDAETVR
-1837 TAVGSQ
+1837 TAVGTQ
-1843 AIGLVKT
+1843 AVGLTKT
-1850 EALRGTAAGDVGDTV
+1850 ETLRGTAAGDVGDTV
-1865 DLSYTITN
+1865 DLGYVVTN
-1873 TGTTTLTGVGVA
+1873 TGTTTLTGVSVS
-1885 DEQPRATAVVYGAWP
+1885 DQQPRATAVVYGAWP

-1911 SVTASSSFTLVQ
+1911 SVTASSSFTLTQ
-1923 ADVDAGRVGSNATAT
+1923 ADVDAGQVGSRATAV
-1938 GTAPRGAVVRA
+1938 GTSPRGAVVRA
-1949 DADGQVTT
+1949 TADGQVTT

-1968 GKVAAG
+1968 GAVAAG
-1974 GAGAVGDTVEWRFVL
+1974 GAGAVGDTVEWRFAL

-1995 TLSGAAI
+1995 TLSAAAI

-2014 SWPGADGV
+2014 TWPGADGV

-2029 TATASSVLTQG
+2029 TASASSVLTQD

-2049 TARATATGAG
+2049 TARATATAPAPGSQ
-2059 GGTVTATAAATVA
+2059 TVTSTAAATVA

-2099 DGAVFTY
+2099 DGAVFSY

-2114 TVSGISILDEQARL
+2114 TVSGIAILDEQARL
-2128 SAVTF
+2128 SAVTWGS
-2133 GTGTATTVTLRP
+2133 GTSTTVTLRP

-2166 IGSAATAAGTAAD
+2166 IGSAATASGTASD

-2199 ALAKTAAFDAST
+2199 ALAKTAAFDATT
-2211 TNGQQTDVGETVVYS
+2211 TNGRKSDLGETVVYS

-2237 TGVGVADDMAGVT
+2237 TGVGVDDAMAGVD
-2250 VQLGPWPAAAGTL
+2250 VQLGPWPDAAAEAAARL
-2263 LPGESVK
+2263 LPGQSVK
-2270 GTGRHVVTQADVD
+2270 GTGRHVVTQDDVHT
-2283 ANDGRLVNRATASA
+2283 NGGVLVNEATAA
-2297 SAPDGTTPTGVASAS
+2297 ATAPDGSRTEGAASAS
-2312 IQLDAA
+2312 ITLDAE
-2318 AQVGLVKT
+2318 AQLGLVKT
-2326 ELFADPDAAV
+2326 EVFAEPGLPA
-2336 HRAGDRVSFTFDVTN
+2336 HGEGDVVVIEVRVTN
-2351 TGASTLTDVVVS
+2351 TGAASLTDVVVR
-2363 DDQARLGDVAL
+2363 DDQPGLGRLVLTGGD
-2374 ADGGPWTGDS
+2374 
-2384 RIAPGQTVRF
+2384 PG
-2394 TASYT
+2394 ASVDRLDPGRTLVFRAEYT
-2399 LTQADV
+2399 LSQADV
-2405 DAGRVRSAASVT
+2405 DAGRIRSTATVT
-2417 ARSVDAAGDRVE
+2417 AAALGQPDLAVDPAS
-2429 AADVRS
+2429 DVRS
-2435 LLVAAAPGYSFEK
+2435 LLIAAAPGYSFEK

-2464 DYAFDVV
+2464 DYAFDIV

-2477 LYLIEVSDPLPGIGA
+2477 LYLIEVSDPLPGIGTI
-2492 VTYTGLGEG
+2492 TYTGLGEG
-2501 RSLAPGSSA
+2501 RSLAPGRSA

-2542 PITSTRSFTLDTA
+2542 AITSTRSFTLATA
-2555 AQSPSVTLDKAEQLD
+2555 AQAPSITLDKQELLD

-2580 VRFAYTLTNAGDTTL
+2580 VRFSYTVTNTGDTTL
-2595 SDVQLT
+2595 RDVTLSDR
-2601 DAQPGISEIVFG
+2601 QPGLSDIAFG
-2613 PWPNADRT
+2613 PWPGAERT
-2621 LTPGQSITA
+2621 LAPGQSVTA
-2630 TATYRLTQA
+2630 TATSRLTQA
-2639 DVDAGGIASSAV
+2639 DVDAGGIASTATVS
-2651 ARGTAPGASGTPG
+2651 GSAPGASGAPAT
-2664 GPGTPRVVTDQAD
+2664 VSDDAD
-2677 GSVVSTRDNALVL
+2677 GSVASVRENALVL
-2690 DKRASATDGSA
+2690 DKRATATDGSA
-2701 VPSVQLGDTLRY
+2701 VESAQLGDTLRY
-2713 TLTARNTGTTTLTG
+2713 VLTARNTGTTTLTG

-2738 PLQYGTWPTAE
+2738 PLRYGSWPMAE
-2749 GTLLPGESIAA
+2749 GTLLPGESIVA

-2765 VTQADVDSGA
+2765 VTQADVDSGSA
-2775 AVNTASAG
+2775 LNTATVS
-2783 GTPPAGSG
+2783 GTPPTGSG
-2791 AAPTARASASVVAT
+2791 DSPTARASASVVTT
-2805 SAAPSIGIVKTQ
+2805 SAAPSIRIEKTQ

-2822 ATGVAGDTV
+2822 ATGLAGDVV

-2867 GTAGT
+2867 GTAGR
-2872 LAPGR
+2872 LAPGQ
-2877 SVTATATHVLS
+2877 SVTATATHVLT

-2906 PPSGARVAGTADA
+2906 PPSGARVADTDDG
-2919 RTEVVERPDVAVTK
+2919 RTEVVARPDLTVAK

-2947 RIDYEFVVVN
+2947 RIDYQFVVVN
-2957 RGNVTLN
+2957 RGNVTLD

-2997 ATASYTVTQG
+2997 AAASYTVTQG
-3007 DADAGAVV
+3007 DVDAGAVV

-3050 KTQVLPV
+3050 KTQALPA
-3057 GAAGVAGDVV
+3057 GTAGVAGDVV

-3077 TSTLT
+3077 TATLT
-3082 DVVLSDA
+3082 SVSLSDA
-3089 QAGLSDLVVGSWP
+3089 QPGLSDLVVGRWP
-3102 TSAGT
+3102 STDGV
-3107 LAPGQSVTATA
+3107 LAPGQSVSATA
-3118 THVLTQADVDA
+3118 SYVLTQADVDA
-3129 GGLSSPAVASGT
+3129 GVLSSPVTASGT
-3141 SPQGD
+3141 PPQGD
-3146 AVAARTSASTPL
+3146 AVAARASASTPL
-3158 TAPAAVSLD
+3158 AAAAAVSLD
-3167 KSVTYAAGGAGAVG
+3167 KSVADADGGSGAVG
-3181 DVASYSFTVGNT
+3181 DTAVYSFTVGNT
-3193 GAVTLSGVDVA
+3193 GAVTLSAVDVA
-3204 DPLPGLGTIA
+3204 DALPGLGTIA
-3214 WQWPAVV
+3214 WQWPGAA

-3226 GETAAGAASYVLT
+3226 GETSVGTASYALT

-3248 ANRATVSAQP
+3248 ANRATASAQP

-3282 LTKTEALAPGARGV
+3282 LTKTEALTAGARGV

-3333 AWPGGTAGRL
+3333 SWPGGTAGRL

-3350 ATTTYTLT
+3350 ATTTYLLT

-3368 SASHVTGTGP
+3368 SASRATGAGP
-3378 GGTPVRADATAG
+3378 GGVPVRAVATAG
-3390 VTVDQ
+3390 VGVDQ

-3451 RWPGAV
+3451 RWPGAI

-3469 ASYTIRQSDL
+3469 AGYTIRQSDL

-3527 EGATGRAGDRVE
+3527 EGATGRSGDRVE

-3557 ADGQQGLGTITT
+3557 ADDQQGLGTIAF
-3569 GTWPGGTAGT
+3569 GPWPAGVAGT
-3579 LAPGESVQATSFY
+3579 LAPGETVRATAVH

-3631 PPQPALAFAKTVA
+3631 PPQPALTFAKTVA
-3644 PATGTAPGDALRYT
+3644 PATGTAPGDALGYT

-3708 YRVTQAD
+3708 YRLTQAD

-3730 PPTGAPLTARSTATA
+3730 PPTGAPLTASSAATA

-3766 AGVAGDTVEFSYVV
+3766 AGVAGDAVEFSYVV

-3786 TLTGVTLADALT
+3786 TLTGVTLTDALT
-3798 AASPVVFGPW
+3798 AASPVAFGPW

-3838 VSSPA
+3838 LHSSA
-3843 RTTGTTP
+3843 RTTGTTT

-3877 SWVAGGTGRVGDVAR
+3877 SWLAGGAGRVGDVAR

-3932 TPGTLAPGQRVTTT
+3932 APGTLAPGQRVTAT

-3974 AGDPL
+3974 AGAPL
-3979 VVRDGAALAA
+3979 VLRDGATLAT

-4037 DQARASVVSYGG
+4037 DQARASVVSYGD

-4086 VVGTPPSGPAVRAS
+4086 VVGTPPSGPVVRAS

-4187 TYVVVQADVDR
+4187 TYAVVQADVDR

-4231 PRLGLV
+4231 PLIGLV
-4237 EQVALAP
+4237 KQVALAP

-4249 AGDEVVHTWVVTSTG
+4249 AGDEVVYTWVVTSTG

-4270 VAVADEQPDLSDIS
+4270 VAVADEQPGLTTPALA
-4284 FVSWTG
+4284 SWTG
-4290 QGDFARV
+4290 QGAFAGV

-4319 GVLVTRATATA
+4319 GVLSTRATATA

-4352 SPALAVDKEARWA
+4352 SPALSVDKEARWA
-4365 DGGSGRVGDV
+4365 DGGTGRVGDV
-4375 VEYRVLVT
+4375 VEYRVSVA
-4383 NTGTVTLT
+4383 NVGTVTLT

-4400 GLSVVTYTGGTA
+4400 GLSAFTYSGGTA
-4412 DGWPDAAG
+4412 DGWPAEAG

-4427 VVATARYAVT
+4427 VVATARYTAT

-4450 SASGVPPTGAAA
+4450 SASGVPRTGAAA

-4472 ADVAPRLAV
+4472 ADVAPRVAV
-4481 TKTQVLPEGAAGVAG
+4481 TKTQALPEGAAGVAG
-4496 DTVPFTFTVTNTGSV
+4496 DTVPFAFTVTNTGSV

-4531 PWPGAVGA
+4531 PWPGAAGR
-4539 LAPGQ
+4539 LEPGQ
-4544 SVTATAGYVLTQA
+4544 SVTATASYLLTQA

-4577 PGGPGSPGGPADVS
+4577 PGGSGAPGVPADVS

-4605 LVMAKTGA
+4605 LVVAKTGA
-4613 LRGSGLA
+4613 VRGSGLA
-4620 DDVVDWTITLRNE
+4620 GEVVDWTITLRNE

-4654 LGPWPTV
+4654 LGPWPTA

-4692 ATASSTRPTGEAVG
+4692 ATASSTRPTGEAVT

-4721 LTVAKTQVMAD
+4721 LTVAKTQVMSD

-4819 GATVDDVDEAGV
+4819 GAIVDDVAEAGV
-4831 VLPGSSSVSLRKTGA
+4831 VLPGSSSLSLRKTGA
-4846 LVGEGAAGGLVR
+4846 LVGEGAAGELVR
-4858 FGFEVVNTGDETLSG
+4858 FGFEVVNTGDETLSA

-4940 EDTTVVTVVPRSGVE
+4940 EDTTVVTVVPRPGVE